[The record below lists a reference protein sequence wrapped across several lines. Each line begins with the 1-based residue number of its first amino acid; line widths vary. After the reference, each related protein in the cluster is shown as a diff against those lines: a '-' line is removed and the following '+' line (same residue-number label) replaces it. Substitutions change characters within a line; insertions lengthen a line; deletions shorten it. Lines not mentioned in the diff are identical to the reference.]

1 MAVACTGVVFFAVLY
16 RQLIEPAYR
25 TTWYWAAVVMVSV
38 FGTMCADVVHV
49 GLGVP
54 YAVSTSVFAV
64 ALVVVVVS
72 WRGVV
77 MAELGLVTGHV
88 KPELFPPSVTSRCYN

>member
-1 MAVACTGVVFFAVLY
+1 MEPNWISFEREIIRLKAVIV
-16 RQLIEPAYR
+16 
-25 TTWYWAAVVMVSV
+25 
-38 FGTMCADVVHV
+38 
-49 GLGVP
+49 
-54 YAVSTSVFAV
+54 AVSC
-64 ALVVVVVS
+64 LVVVVVS